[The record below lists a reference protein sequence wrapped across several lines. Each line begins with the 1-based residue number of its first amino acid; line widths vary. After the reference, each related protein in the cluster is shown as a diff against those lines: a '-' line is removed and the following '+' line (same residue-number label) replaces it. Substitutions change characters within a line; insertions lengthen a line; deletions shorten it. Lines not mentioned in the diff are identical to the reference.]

1 MDWQKSEQFSDA
13 GHDPDHRGFF
23 ILSAVQSGDDKP
35 EFSSI
40 QWCTVLGS
48 KKSSFAF
55 QCTSKLQCILNF
67 TVVHL
72 KYDRQR
78 FSKTAVKISCNII
91 GTAMYAD
98 SNPEQGKSLQDFS

>member
-1 MDWQKSEQFSDA
+1 MQITIQITAD
-13 GHDPDHRGFF
+13 FF
-23 ILSAVQSGDDKP
+23 ILSAVQSGNDKL

-40 QWCTVLGS
+40 QRCTVLGGE
-48 KKSSFAF
+48 KSSFAF
-55 QCTSKLQCILNF
+55 QCASKLRCILNLA
-67 TVVHL
+67 VVHL

-78 FSKTAVKISCNII
+78 FSKTAVKIICNII